1 MGKGLGIAALI
12 FGLIGAGLGGYVFVI
27 NTFFTSTQEVESPSI
42 QKTSFIF
49 DVGGCKLGNG
59 IYNYLDPMSLVI
71 IVNPNES
78 LYILF
83 SCYVRLGVGATEAT
97 ILILIDEIPEMYFL
111 ITRTTSTATERIPL
125 AMQYGKSM
133 ISSGT
138 HNVSVWGY
146 SNIDFQECFRCGLLV
161 QTYK

>member
-1 MGKGLGIAALI
+1 MLLAPKSVCQRL
-12 FGLIGAGLGGYVFVI
+12 F
-27 NTFFTSTQEVESPSI
+27 VESMPTPAP
-42 QKTSFIF
+42 KPPG
-49 DVGGCKLGNG
+49 VAKLL
-59 IYNYLDPMSLVI
+59 IALPVWL
-71 IVNPNES
+71 S